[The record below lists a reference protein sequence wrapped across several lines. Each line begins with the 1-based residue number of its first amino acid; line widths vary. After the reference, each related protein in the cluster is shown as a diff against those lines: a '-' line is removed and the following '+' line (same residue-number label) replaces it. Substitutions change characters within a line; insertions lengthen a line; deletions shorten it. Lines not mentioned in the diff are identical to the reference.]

1 MPGVFKLLIVED
13 DKIAAKLL
21 ISKLVHDFQL
31 ELKDNGAQAIAWAST
46 EQPDIIL
53 LDIELPDMTGYEICD
68 HLKRQPSTAHIPI
81 CFFSSRESLR
91 EKMIGYESGAD
102 DYLIKSTPMDEVK
115 IRLNVL
121 ARRHEGEIAKTQQ
134 ISVAAEVA
142 KEALTSTSEMGQAM
156 QFIEY
161 CMAAT
166 SYEQISKHFFK
177 LAAGLDVKTILL
189 METPI
194 GFDCFSSE
202 GVVKPLERE
211 LIARLK
217 TEKRFTDFGTRT
229 QINYPKIA
237 LLIKNMPIEDRERY
251 GRYKDLFPAVL
262 GAMNAKI
269 QSLESKFMMKD
280 QLSSLGTSFEEINT
294 SLNELSSNIEKNQ
307 QKSIQLMRKLL
318 HELTNE
324 LPSMGLEEDQEV
336 FLLDK
341 IDRSI
346 EEASGNMDIQ
356 QDVQIVFQH
365 ILHKLQ
371 NLISEF
377 RDANNRY
384 DDQSANQLGEE
395 EDITSVELF

>member
-1 MPGVFKLLIVED
+1 MSRVFKLLIVED

-31 ELKDNGAQAIAWAST
+31 ELKETGAKAITWAT
-46 EQPDIIL
+46 AEQPDVIL

-68 HLKRQPSTAHIPI
+68 QLKRHPATAHIPI

-115 IRLNVL
+115 VRLQVL
-121 ARRHEGEIAKTQQ
+121 AKRHEDQLAKTQQ
-134 ISVAAEVA
+134 VYVAAEVA

-156 QFIEY
+156 QFIEH
-161 CMAAT
+161 CMAAAN
-166 SYEQISKHFFK
+166 YEQIAKHFFK
-177 LAAGLDVKTILL
+177 LANGLNVKTVLL

-202 GVVKPLERE
+202 GAVKPLERE
-211 LIARLK
+211 LISRLK

-229 QINYPKIA
+229 QINYPKIS
-237 LLIKNMPIEDRERY
+237 LLIKNMPIDDRERY

-269 QSLESKFMMKD
+269 QSLESKFMMTD
-280 QLSSLGTSFEEINT
+280 QLANLGGSFEEISI
-294 SLNELSSNIEKNQ
+294 SLTDLSNDISKNQ
-307 QKSIQLMRKLL
+307 QKSIMVMRKLL
-318 HELTNE
+318 HELTSE

-341 IDRSI
+341 IDHAI
-346 EEASGNMDIQ
+346 AEASSSMDIQ
-356 QDVQIVFQH
+356 QDVQKVFEA

-371 NLISEF
+371 TLISEF
-377 RDANNRY
+377 RDANQRY
-384 DDQSANQLGEE
+384 DDQVVIHAQPEE
-395 EDITSVELF
+395 EITSVELF